1 MIVASEYRKTRSEI
15 SDMLKEMQD
24 CDITPEFLLMVDF
37 AYHNTD
43 SNYDDGL
50 SFLDRLHWKLSM
62 YFPIQWNVPNMKKMV
77 RESNNPAGTFV
88 DILNEILTDSMI
100 ACYGV

>member
-1 MIVASEYRKTRSEI
+1 
-15 SDMLKEMQD
+15 MLDSMQD
-24 CDITPEFLLMVDF
+24 TDISPEFLLMVDF

-43 SNYDDGL
+43 SDYDDGL

-62 YFPIQWNVPNMKKMV
+62 YFPIQWNIQNLKKMI
-77 RESNNPAGTFV
+77 RTSNNPTGTFV
-88 DILNEILTDSMI
+88 DILNELLNEEMI